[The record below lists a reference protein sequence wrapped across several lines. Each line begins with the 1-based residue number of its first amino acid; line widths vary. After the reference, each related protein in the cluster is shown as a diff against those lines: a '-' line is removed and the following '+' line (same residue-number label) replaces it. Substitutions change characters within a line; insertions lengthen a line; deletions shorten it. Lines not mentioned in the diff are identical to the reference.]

1 MKDRNRFWLVLGLVL
16 AGIATCG
23 GWAAIRVH
31 SKLVTLD
38 VRNMEVR
45 KVVKKVEWQTWETIL
60 VQSNVQG
67 NVTINVRKA
76 PLDKVLAIIGEQ
88 TSSRSSVVY
97 PLYSNRKSLA
107 TLEKVLRGEAN
118 PASGWTNAQSSS
130 FRGGPM
136 SGGGGGFP
144 GGSDVSSNQLVSLV
158 IREKDIA
165 FTALAFNRFAHARI
179 VAEDGIWRT
188 VNLTLTKATI
198 SEAVSLLAKNV
209 NRNWTTLYTL
219 RNEGGPSGRG
229 GPGGSV
235 QMSAFDPNSAV
246 QRGRGQRKA
255 PESPSEEAQA
265 KQKDL
270 EEQLLQTLPTE
281 ERQKIEQVQNER
293 KERFEAMQNLTPEQR
308 RELAP
313 PAGRRDMGQAM
324 LDRIKN
330 STPEQR
336 AQQRSQMAQM
346 RPQGQPGQFP
356 RP

>member
-1 MKDRNRFWLVLGLVL
+1 MKDRNRFWLVLGLVI
-16 AGIATCG
+16 AGVAACG
-23 GWAAIRVH
+23 GWAAARAH

-38 VRNMEVR
+38 VRNMDVR
-45 KVVKKVEWQTWETIL
+45 QVVKKVEWQTWESIL

-76 PLDKVLAIIGEQ
+76 PLDKVLSIIGEQ

-107 TLEKVLRGEAN
+107 SLKKVLRGESN
-118 PASGWTNAQSSS
+118 PATGWTNAQSGS

-136 SGGGGGFP
+136 FGGGGGFP
-144 GGSDVSSNQLVSLV
+144 GGSEVSSNQLVSLD
-158 IREKDIA
+158 IHDKDIA
-165 FTALAFNRFAHARI
+165 FTTLAFNRFAHARI
-179 VAEDGIWRT
+179 IAEDGIWRT
-188 VNLTLTKATI
+188 VNLTLNKATI
-198 SEAVSLLAKNV
+198 SEAVSQLAKKV
-209 NRNWTTLYTL
+209 NRNWTALYTL
-219 RNEGGPSGRG
+219 RKENEPGGRG
-229 GPGGSV
+229 GPGGPI
-235 QMSAFDPNSAV
+235 QMAALDLKSAAPRA
-246 QRGRGQRKA
+246 RGQRKA
-255 PESPSEEAQA
+255 PEAPNEEAQA

-281 ERQKIEQVQNER
+281 ERQKIEEAQTQR
-293 KERFEAMQNLTPEQR
+293 KERFEAMQTMTPEQR

-313 PAGRRDMGQAM
+313 TAGGRDMGKAM

-336 AQQRSQMAQM
+336 AQQRRQMAQM

>member
-1 MKDRNRFWLVLGLVL
+1 MKDRNRLLMVLGFVV
-16 AGIATCG
+16 AAATTYG
-23 GWAAIRVH
+23 SWAAIRAH
-31 SKLVTLD
+31 SKLVTLN

-45 KVVKKVEWQTWETIL
+45 QAVKKVEWQTWESIL

-67 NVTINVRKA
+67 KVTINVRKV

-88 TSSRSSVVY
+88 TFSRSSVVY

-107 TLEKVLRGEAN
+107 SLEKVLRGEAN
-118 PASGWTNAQSSS
+118 SIASWTNALSGSA

-136 SGGGGGFP
+136 FP
-144 GGSDVSSNQLVSLV
+144 GGSEVSSNQLVSLD
-158 IREKDIA
+158 IRDKDIA

-179 VAEDGIWRT
+179 IAEDGIWRM
-188 VNLTLTKATI
+188 VNLTLNQATI
-198 SEAVSLLAKNV
+198 SEAVAKLAKKV
-209 NRNWTTLYTL
+209 NRSWTKLYTL
-219 RNEGGPSGRG
+219 RREG
-229 GPGGSV
+229 GPGGPRGPGEPV
-235 QMSAFDPNSAV
+235 RIAALDPNASAPRV
-246 QRGRGQRKA
+246 RNERKV
-255 PESPSEEAQA
+255 PEALSEEALA

-270 EEQLLQTLPTE
+270 EEQLLQVLPSG
-281 ERQKIEQVQNER
+281 ERQNVEQAQTEH
-293 KERFEAMQNLTPEQR
+293 KERLEAMQTMTPEQR

-336 AQQRSQMAQM
+336 AQQRHQMAQM
-346 RPQGQPGQFP
+346 GTSGQLGQFP

>member
-16 AGIATCG
+16 AGVATYG
-23 GWAAIRVH
+23 GWAAARAH
-31 SKLVTLD
+31 SKLVSLN

-45 KVVKKVEWQTWETIL
+45 QVVRKIEWQTWESIL
-60 VQSNVQG
+60 LQSNVQG
-67 NVTINVRKA
+67 NVTLNVQKV
-76 PLDKVLAIIGEQ
+76 PLDRVLAIIGEQ

-107 TLEKVLRGEAN
+107 TLERMLRGEAN
-118 PASGWTNAQSSS
+118 PASGWTNAQSGS
-130 FRGGPM
+130 FQGGPM
-136 SGGGGGFP
+136 FGGGFP
-144 GGSDVSSNQLVSLV
+144 GGSEGSSNQLVSLD

-179 VAEDGIWRT
+179 IAEDGIWRT
-188 VNLTLTKATI
+188 VNLTLTKATV
-198 SEAVSLLAKNV
+198 SEAVAQLAKKV

-219 RNEGGPSGRG
+219 RKEGGPGGRG
-229 GPGGSV
+229 GPGDPI
-235 QMSAFDPNSAV
+235 QMAAFDPNAPSPGT
-246 QRGRGQRKA
+246 RGPRKA
-255 PESPSEEAQA
+255 PTAPSEEAQA

-270 EEQLLQTLPTE
+270 EEQLLQTLPAE
-281 ERQKIEQVQNER
+281 ERQKIEQAQNER
-293 KERFEAMQNLTPEQR
+293 KERFEAMQSMTPEQR

-336 AQQRSQMAQM
+336 AQQRRQMAQM
-346 RPQGQPGQFP
+346 RPQGPPGQFP